1 MRFLAKAI
9 IVAMALAFALVATV
23 SFAAGVSD
31 SDDSAAAAEKRY
43 VTDPT
48 NGIVYT
54 APEYGGT
61 LTYGSSSE
69 PPNSDA
75 MVGGISA
82 GFAASGVVEKLGIA
96 NWGIDRSVN
105 NLANEYLLED
115 HFTGALAERWDIP
128 DPSTYIFHIRQ
139 GVRWHD
145 KAPMNGRE
153 LTADD
158 VVYNIERWRTSDQNT
173 RYPAMS
179 WESVT
184 ATDRYTVEVKLV
196 DPPLDALSVLIDD
209 NIGFVNAPEA
219 IEQHGDVADWR
230 NLVGTGPFMLTDWVD
245 GSSMTWVKNPDYWGH
260 DEKYPE
266 NRLPYTDEL
275 VRLIMPDQATRISAM
290 RTGQIDYLG
299 HNSNGRFTT
308 VDPVE
313 SLQRTN
319 PELRVNAMYF
329 VAGESNAFNV
339 TKPPFDDIRVRHA
352 IQMAVDLDTI
362 NNTFYKGLMRPE
374 PMGSLQPFTG
384 NAIPYAEWPEEV
396 KQYYRY
402 DPEAAEK
409 LLDEAGYPRGA
420 DGIRF
425 TMTDNY
431 RFPTSVPYREIVQ
444 GYLAEIGVQVEIRQ
458 QDWATMHPNIKGGKG
473 DYDGISYWSQGTPYR
488 PLIMLPQMTSGHNVN
503 VSGLSDP
510 EYDALIEQLKV
521 AATAEEHQRLAREAD
536 YWLVEN
542 HIFMWGGLTPYFNVT
557 QPWLQGF
564 DGDFYMGVWNKNAVF
579 ARLWIDQALKREMGG

>member
-1 MRFLAKAI
+1 MVSRF
-9 IVAMALAFALVATV
+9 VSMALAFALAATV
-23 SFAAGVSD
+23 SFAAGESD
-31 SDDSAAAAEKRY
+31 SAGAAAAADKKY

-48 NGIVYT
+48 NGKVYT

-61 LTYGSSSE
+61 LTYGSSQE

-75 MVGGISA
+75 IVGGINA

-105 NLANEYLLED
+105 DLTIEFLLED

-128 DPSTYIFHIRQ
+128 NPSTYIFHIRQ

-153 LTADD
+153 LTAED
-158 VVYNIERWRTSDQNT
+158 VVYNLNRWRTSDQGT
-173 RYPAMS
+173 RYPDLD
-179 WESVT
+179 WESIT
-184 ATDRYTVEVKLV
+184 ATDRYTVEVKLQ
-196 DPPLDALSVLIDD
+196 DPPLDALLVLIDD

-266 NRLPYTDEL
+266 NRLPYVDEL
-275 VRLIMPDQATRISAM
+275 VRLMMPDQATRISAM

-299 HNSNGRFTT
+299 HNTNGRFTT

-329 VAGESNAFNV
+329 QAGESNAFNV

-362 NNTFYKGLMRPE
+362 NNTFYKGWMRPE
-374 PMGSLQPFTG
+374 PMGELQPFTG

-431 RFPTSVPYREIVQ
+431 RFPTNVPHREIVQ

-458 QDWATMHPNIKGGKG
+458 QDWATIAPKIKGGKG
-473 DYDGISYWSQGTPYR
+473 DYDGISYWGQGTPYR
-488 PLIMLPQMTSGHNVN
+488 PLIRLPQHTCGDNVN
-503 VSGLSDP
+503 VSGLCDP

-521 AATAEEHQRLAREAD
+521 AATAEEHQRLAREAVF
-536 YWLVEN
+536 WLVKN
-542 HIFMWGGLTPYFNVT
+542 HIHMWGGLLAYFNVT

-564 DGDFYMGVWNKNAVF
+564 DGDYYMGVWNKNAVF

>member
-1 MRFLAKAI
+1 MVFSRF
-9 IVAMALAFALVATV
+9 VSMALAFALAATV
-23 SFAAGVSD
+23 SFAAGESD
-31 SDDSAAAAEKRY
+31 SAGAAAAADKKY

-48 NGIVYT
+48 NGKVYT

-61 LTYGSSSE
+61 LTYGASFE

-75 MVGGISA
+75 MIGGIGA
-82 GFAASGVVEKLGIA
+82 GSAASGVVEKLGIA

-105 NLANEYLLED
+105 NLANEFLLED
-115 HFTGALAERWDIP
+115 QFAPALAESWDIP

-153 LTADD
+153 LTAED
-158 VVYNIERWRTSDQNT
+158 VVYNFERWRTSDQNT
-173 RYPAMS
+173 RYPDLS

-184 ATDRYTVEVKLV
+184 ATDRYTVEVKLQ
-196 DPPLDALSVLIDD
+196 DPPLDALLVLIDD
-209 NIGFVNAPEA
+209 NIGFINAPEA

-245 GSSMTWVKNPDYWGH
+245 GSSITWVKNPDYWGH

-266 NRLPYTDEL
+266 NRLPYIDEL
-275 VRLIMPDQATRISAM
+275 VRLIMPDQATRVSAM
-290 RTGQIDYLG
+290 RTGQIDYLAHNG
-299 HNSNGRFTT
+299 HGQFST
-308 VDPVE
+308 VDPID

-319 PELRVNAMYF
+319 PELRVNAYYF
-329 VAGESNAFNV
+329 RGGEGAAFNL

-362 NNTFYKGLMRPE
+362 NNTYYKGWMRPE

-384 NAIPYAEWPEEV
+384 FAIPYAEWPEEV

-425 TMTDNY
+425 TISDIIAN
-431 RFPTSVPYREIVQ
+431 PTSVGHREIVQ
-444 GYLAEIGVQVEIRQ
+444 GYLAEIGVEVEIRQ
-458 QDWATMHPNIKGGKG
+458 QDWSTIRANAGGGKG
-473 DYDGISYWSQGTPYR
+473 DYDGISTWSQGTPYR
-488 PLIMLPQMTSGHNVN
+488 PLIMLHHTASGAANN
-503 VSGLSDP
+503 IAGLSDP

-542 HIFMWGGLTPYFNVT
+542 HIFMWGGLNPWFNVT

-564 DGDFYMGVWNKNAVF
+564 DGDFYMGVWNKNAVY